1 MKPKDYLTIGVCEIS
16 DSAIIHHGSIIGK
29 KYRKYLDGS
38 FEDDSKTIILDNV
51 YIGYLCLI
59 GNGSKISRN
68 SILDD
73 KSVLES
79 NVVIGENN
87 LVIYG
92 AQICCDVT
100 IENNCII
107 GGFIGERT
115 SIGNECRIFGSIT
128 HSQHQPLDNWDSDSS
143 MEESPEIHDKVFIG
157 FKSIIS
163 GPVKIGPRAYICA
176 GSIVTKD
183 VPEQHIAYGVNKI
196 IHYSKWKG
204 PLSNSNLF
212 K

>member
-1 MKPKDYLTIGVCEIS
+1 MNPKDYLTIGACEIS
-16 DSAIIHHGSIIGK
+16 HSAIIHHGSIIGK
-29 KYRKYLDGS
+29 KYRRYLNGS
-38 FEDDSKTIILDNV
+38 FEGDSKTIILDNV
-51 YIGYLCLI
+51 YIGYSCLI
-59 GNGSKISRN
+59 GNGSKIGKN

-79 NVVIGENN
+79 SVVIGENN

-100 IENNCII
+100 IKNNCVI

-115 SIGNECRIFGSIT
+115 TIGNHCRIFGSII
-128 HSQHQPLDNWDSDSS
+128 HSQHQPLDNWDSDDS
-143 MEESPEIHDKVFIG
+143 MEESPVIHDKVFIG

-163 GPVKIGPRAYICA
+163 APVKIGPRAYICA

-183 VPEQHIAYGVNKI
+183 VPEQHIAHGVNQI
-196 IHYSKWKG
+196 IHYSKWNG
-204 PLSNSNLF
+204 PLKNSNLF